1 MYFQILIYL
10 IKNCRPTNNSDVDVV
25 QLNWINNLI
34 SLKEISKINKPLIWR
49 FSDMWPFIG
58 TSIILIKLIN
68 ISLII
73 IIQLKHF

>member
-1 MYFQILIYL
+1 LIYL
-10 IKNCRPTNNSDVDVV
+10 NTKIADQINNSDVDVV

-58 TSIILIKLIN
+58 TEHYTDKN
-68 ISLII
+68 R
-73 IIQLKHF
+73 